1 MKKVLSI
8 LLLTI
13 MFIGC
18 DVNSAPQK
26 ETTNSGVSANNA
38 KANLVVKKQADG
50 MTLEQSNIV
59 KSYEVENRPGA
70 IKHLYVISPY
80 SGKVLIYSTVAGK
93 VTSSVKG
100 LNPSTV
106 SALDGQNVGSSH
118 YGMAVTVHGKEK
130 YTQEVMNES
139 GTYGTSRPEFI
150 YWWDTKG
157 IYHQH
162 YVTGGQM
169 IHVSDQPMPVREI
182 VIDMNLAGVVSN
194 ENK

>member
-1 MKKVLSI
+1 MAIAFV
-8 LLLTI
+8 
-13 MFIGC
+13 FFGC
-18 DVNSAPQK
+18 DGQSSPK
-26 ETTNSGVSANNA
+26 ETTSNGISTTDA
-38 KANLVVKKQADG
+38 KTKLIVKKQSDG
-50 MTLEQSNIV
+50 MTLEQANIV

-93 VTSSVKG
+93 VTSNTKG
-100 LNPSTV
+100 LSPSTV
-106 SALDGQNVGSSH
+106 SAIDGQNIGSSH
-118 YGMAVTVHGKEK
+118 RGMPVTVHGKER

-139 GTYGTSRPEFI
+139 GTYGTSKPEYI

-169 IHVSDQPMPVREI
+169 IHISDQPMPIREI
-182 VIDMNLAGVVSN
+182 VIDMNLAGN
-194 ENK
+194 EK

>member
-8 LLLTI
+8 LLLSI

-26 ETTNSGVSANNA
+26 ETTNSGVSANDA
-38 KANLVVKKQADG
+38 KANLVVKKQANG

-106 SALDGQNVGSSH
+106 SALDGQTVSSSH
-118 YGMAVTVHGKEK
+118 YGMPVTVHGREK
-130 YTQEVMNES
+130 YTEEVMNES

-182 VIDMNLAGVVSN
+182 VIDMNLAGV
-194 ENK
+194 EK

>member
-8 LLLTI
+8 LLFAS

-18 DVNSAPQK
+18 NAQSSPQK
-26 ETTNSGVSANNA
+26 ETTNSGVSVNDA

-106 SALDGQNVGSSH
+106 ASLDGQYVGSPH
-118 YGMAVTVHGKEK
+118 GGMAVTVHGKEK

-139 GTYGTSRPEFI
+139 GTYGTSRPEYI

-182 VIDMNLAGVVSN
+182 VIDMNLAGATVN

>member
-1 MKKVLSI
+1 MKKILSI
-8 LLLTI
+8 LLLAL

-18 DVNSAPQK
+18 NGQSSPPK
-26 ETTNSGVSANNA
+26 ETTNSGVSANDA

-106 SALDGQNVGSSH
+106 SSLDGQTVSSSH

-182 VIDMNLAGVVSN
+182 VIDMNLAGIVSN

>member
-1 MKKVLSI
+1 MKKIVSI
-8 LLLTI
+8 TLLA
-13 MFIGC
+13 FVFFGC
-18 DVNSAPQK
+18 DGNSAPAK
-26 ETTNSGVSANNA
+26 ETTTSGVSVNDA
-38 KANLVVKKQADG
+38 KANLAVKKQADG

-93 VTSSVKG
+93 VTSSVKS

-106 SALDGQNVGSSH
+106 STLDGQDVSNSH
-118 YGMAVTVHGKEK
+118 YGMAVNVHGKER

-182 VIDMNLAGVVSN
+182 VIDMNLAGANVN
-194 ENK
+194 ENR

>member
-8 LLLTI
+8 LLLAI

-26 ETTNSGVSANNA
+26 ETTNSGVSANDA

-106 SALDGQNVGSSH
+106 SSLDGQYVGSSH
-118 YGMAVTVHGKEK
+118 YGMAVK

-182 VIDMNLAGVVSN
+182 VIDMNLAGAVSN

>member
-8 LLLTI
+8 LLLAI
-13 MFIGC
+13 MIIGC

-26 ETTNSGVSANNA
+26 ETTNSGVSANDA

-106 SALDGQNVGSSH
+106 SILDSQYVGSSH
-118 YGMAVTVHGKEK
+118 GGMAVTVHGKEK

-169 IHVSDQPMPVREI
+169 IHISDQPMPVREI
-182 VIDMNLAGVVSN
+182 VIDMNLAGV
-194 ENK
+194 EK

>member
-26 ETTNSGVSANNA
+26 ETTNSGVSANDA
-38 KANLVVKKQADG
+38 KANLIVKKQANG

-106 SALDGQNVGSSH
+106 STLDGQYVGSSH

-182 VIDMNLAGVVSN
+182 MIDMNLAGAVSN

>member
-8 LLLTI
+8 LLLAI

-26 ETTNSGVSANNA
+26 ETTNGGVSANDA
-38 KANLVVKKQADG
+38 KANLVVKKQANG

-106 SALDGQNVGSSH
+106 STLDGQYVGSSH

-182 VIDMNLAGVVSN
+182 VIDMNLAGAVSN